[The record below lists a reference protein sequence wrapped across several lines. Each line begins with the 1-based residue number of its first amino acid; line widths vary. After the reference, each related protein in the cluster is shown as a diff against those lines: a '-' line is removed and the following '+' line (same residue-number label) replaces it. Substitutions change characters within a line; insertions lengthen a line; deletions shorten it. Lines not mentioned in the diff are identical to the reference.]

1 MTEAG
6 RVVFIFF
13 FFVALFIPVN
23 LPQFRQTVV
32 TTYPLFH
39 FNVLESIS
47 ISSLLE

>member
-6 RVVFIFF
+6 RVVFYFIFF
-13 FFVALFIPVN
+13 MALLIPVN

-32 TTYPLFH
+32 TTYLLFH
-39 FNVLESIS
+39 FSVLEGIS